1 MKKQFEINFGSKQL
15 GKLPAN
21 IYTERERFI
30 LALWSS
36 LFAEGAYK
44 KGKDDELL
52 LQWGVKQVSDYIKSR
67 YELTSNLLEKETK
80 IVNGKE
86 HNLPDRIQVTFSNKT
101 TLTFD
106 PNNLPFLVESIGGKE
121 LLLTKDDGLTPYNST
136 LIAFLKVFASKDA
149 LRPAMQGAYF
159 DVERSA
165 VVATD
170 GHRLVLIE
178 GQPTMQGLFSVDG
191 NAKPIDE
198 RFPRYYEVIP
208 ENNKSRVTLEAKELI
223 RLVTNAI
230 KGLKSNVYKPIKLV
244 RVGANRLKIIAEDLD
259 YSYESIQYT
268 PAQFEGKTMPIIGF
282 NAKLMLE
289 NLKAFVKYHGSDNK
303 NPKITF
309 EIEGHNKAV
318 IVNYKSVFGKTIL
331 LMMPLQ
337 HYNYEDPEEYKQ
349 EASGTTPNRALAL
362 KVAIAKAKI
371 AIALA
376 VK

>member
-1 MKKQFEINFGSKQL
+1 MNKQFEINFGSKQL
-15 GKLPAN
+15 GKLSAN

-44 KGKDDELL
+44 KGKNDELL

-80 IVNGKE
+80 IVNEKE
-86 HNLPDRIQVTFSNKT
+86 RDLPDRIQVTFSNKT

-170 GHRLVLIE
+170 GHRLILIE
-178 GQPTMQGLFSVDG
+178 GKPTMQGSFSVDG

-198 RFPRYYEVIP
+198 RFPQYYNVIP
-208 ENNKSRVTLEAKELI
+208 ENNQSRVTLEAKELI

-230 KGLKSNVYKPIKLV
+230 KGLKADIYKPIKLI
-244 RVGANRLKIIAEDLD
+244 RTGENRLKIFAEDLD

-268 PAQFEGKTMPIIGF
+268 TAQFEGKTMPQIRF
-282 NAKLMLE
+282 NGKMLIE
-289 NLKAFVKYHGSDNK
+289 SVKSFVKYHGSDNK
-303 NPKITF
+303 NPKITL
-309 EIEGHNKAV
+309 EIEAANKPVVA
-318 IVNYKSVFGKTIL
+318 NYNSVFGKTIL
-331 LMMPLQ
+331 LMMPIAL
-337 HYNYEDPEEYKQ
+337 NGDEDPEEYKQ
-349 EASGTTPNRALAL
+349 DGKVTTVNKTLAL
-362 KVAIAKAKI
+362 KVAKAKI